1 MIRSSY
7 ISQLPVSWS
16 LLLSPVINTPDFQI
30 LLSKLA
36 SSNKIIHPP
45 VKETFTAYQLSE
57 VNNIKVVIIGQDPY
71 HGFQQA
77 HGLSFSVKKGN
88 PHPPS
93 LRNIFQELKSDLGI
107 APPPKTM
114 GELTQWAQQGV
125 FLLNAVLTVED
136 HQANSHQNL
145 GWEEFT
151 DATIQTISEKNSHVV
166 FVLWGGYAQKK
177 AVLIDE
183 SKHLILQSAHPSPLS
198 AYRGFWGS
206 KPFSKINSYLINTN
220 QLPINWEITDI

>member
-16 LLLSPVINTPDFQI
+16 LLLSPVISTPNFQI
-30 LLSKLA
+30 LLSKLE

-45 VKETFTAYQLSE
+45 IKETFTAYQLSE
-57 VNNIKVVIIGQDPY
+57 VNKIKVVIIGQDPY

-77 HGLSFSVKKGN
+77 HGLSFSVKKGT

-107 APPPKTM
+107 CPPSKTM

-125 FLLNAVLTVED
+125 FLINAVLTVED
-136 HQANSHQNL
+136 HKANSHQNL

-151 DATIQTISEKNSHVV
+151 DATIQTISEKNNHVV

-177 AVLIDE
+177 TALIDE
-183 SKHLILQSAHPSPLS
+183 SKHLILKSAHPSPLS

-206 KPFSKINSYLINTN
+206 KPFSKINSYLVNTN
-220 QLPINWEITDI
+220 QLPIDWEITDI